1 MKLST
6 DSFSAYLQE
15 IGRYPLLTK
24 NQEILLARQV
34 QEWLKSDDPKSRAA
48 KRGQRAYQKLIN
60 CNLRLVVSVAKKYTH
75 KIKRTELFDLVQE
88 GNMGLAHGIK
98 KFDPERGYALSTYV
112 YWWIRQSITRYIG
125 SNDRLIRLP
134 SHAVELLNKI
144 RAWTPM
150 FEQLHNRKPTIEECA
165 DYCKVSPD
173 RLIEYM
179 DKSSDATSLDMMVK
193 GTDGEVALIDG
204 VASEVDVF
212 EEVCALQS
220 LEDVENLLVNLNDRQ
235 KFIVK
240 GVHGFNTGEPET
252 FQAIGKQL
260 GISRERARNIY
271 HNVLRILKIRYNFT
285 YNRQNTK
292 NGMP

>member
-1 MKLST
+1 MST
-6 DSFSAYLQE
+6 DSFSSYLQE

-24 NQEILLARQV
+24 DQEILLARQV
-34 QEWLKSDDPKSRAA
+34 QAWLNSDDPNSRAV
-48 KRGQRAYQKLIN
+48 KRGQKAYQKLIN

-134 SHAVELLNKI
+134 SHAVELLNKLKT
-144 RAWTPM
+144 WTVS
-150 FEQLHNRKPTIEECA
+150 FEELHDRKPTVEECA
-165 DYCKVSPD
+165 DFCKVSPE
-173 RLIEYM
+173 RLLEYM
-179 DKSSDATSLDMMVK
+179 DKSADATSLDAAVK
-193 GTDGEVALIDG
+193 ATKGDVPLIESVPSD
-204 VASEVDVF
+204 VDVF
-212 EEVCALQS
+212 EEVCAMQS
-220 LEDVENLLVNLNDRQ
+220 LEDVDNLLVNLNPRQ

-240 GVHGFNTGEPET
+240 SVHGFNTGEPET

-285 YNRQNTK
+285 YNRQNDK
-292 NGMP
+292 NGMS